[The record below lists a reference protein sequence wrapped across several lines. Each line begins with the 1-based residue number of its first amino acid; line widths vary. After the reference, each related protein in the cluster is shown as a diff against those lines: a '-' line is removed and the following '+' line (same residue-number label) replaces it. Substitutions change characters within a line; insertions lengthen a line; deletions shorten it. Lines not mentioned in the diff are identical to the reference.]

1 MAVYIWQD
9 WESGPANSLWC
20 LWWFVYDVRN
30 AWSIKKSFSY
40 SRLLFD
46 DRGEYLMNHAL
57 LYETHEINNI
67 HDQKYK
73 LNKRDSMRRT
83 KKKPMSFIR

>member
-1 MAVYIWQD
+1 MAVYIWRD
-9 WESGPANSLWC
+9 WESGPANSLWG

-30 AWSIKKSFSY
+30 AWSIQKSSPY
-40 SRLLFD
+40 YKLLFD
-46 DRGEYLMNHAL
+46 DRREYLMNHAL

-73 LNKRDSMRRT
+73 LNKKDSMWRT
-83 KKKPMSFIR
+83 KKKTYKFH